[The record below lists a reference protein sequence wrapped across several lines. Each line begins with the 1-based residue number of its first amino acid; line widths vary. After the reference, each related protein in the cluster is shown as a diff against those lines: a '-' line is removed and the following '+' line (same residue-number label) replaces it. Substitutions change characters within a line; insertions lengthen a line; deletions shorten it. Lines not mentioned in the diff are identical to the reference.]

1 MYFDRTISLIG
12 SAAFE
17 RLQQTK
23 VILFGVGGVGG
34 WCAEALVRTG
44 LQHLTIVD
52 FDVVADTN
60 INRQVVATASN
71 IGLPKVEEMRKRL
84 LAIAPE
90 ADIVAIHQR
99 YSADTAEQ
107 FDFSQYDIIIDA
119 IDSVEDKILLIHNA
133 TATEAVLLSSMGAG
147 RKLDPQQIH
156 VAEFWKVEGCPLARA
171 LRTKMKK
178 TGVLPLRKFQ
188 CVYSAESTSSP
199 SGGGLVGA
207 TGSLA
212 PVVGTFGFTL
222 ASLVINQTINL
233 LNSKLNNYST
243 L

>member
-1 MYFDRTISLIG
+1 MTYDRTISLIG

-84 LAIAPE
+84 LTIAPE

-107 FDFSQYDIIIDA
+107 FDLSQYDIIIDA

-147 RKLDPQQIH
+147 RKLDPQQIR

-199 SGGGLVGA
+199 LGGGLVGA

-222 ASLVINQTINL
+222 ASLTIN
-233 LNSKLNNYST
+233 SQLNNYST